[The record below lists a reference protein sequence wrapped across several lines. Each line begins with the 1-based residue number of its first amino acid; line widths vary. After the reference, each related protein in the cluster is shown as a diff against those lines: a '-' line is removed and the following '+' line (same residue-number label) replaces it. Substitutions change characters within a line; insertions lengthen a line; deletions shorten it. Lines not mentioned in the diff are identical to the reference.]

1 MKEILYSDA
10 VFSKNRIYRYAL
22 WRTWDKKL
30 PKVLFIGLNPSTA
43 DEIKDDPTIRRCM
56 RFAYDWGFGGYIM
69 GNIFAYRSTDPK
81 NLKKTSNPI
90 GKENDFWLVKLHKE
104 ASLTIGAWGNHGKIL
119 NRSNEVIKLI
129 DDLHCLKIT
138 KENQPMH
145 PLYLPSKLKPKIF
158 N

>member
-1 MKEILYSDA
+1 
-10 VFSKNRIYRYAL
+10 
-22 WRTWDKKL
+22 
-30 PKVLFIGLNPSTA
+30 
-43 DEIKDDPTIRRCM
+43 M

-81 NLKKTSNPI
+81 NLKKTINPI

-129 DDLHCLKIT
+129 NDLHCLKVT

-145 PLYLPSKLKPKIF
+145 PLYLSSKLKPIVF